1 MTRGVVLF
9 HTTSAV
15 MRAEAKLLDAGVS
28 IQLIPTPRE
37 FSSDCG
43 ISIRFQW
50 QDIARVKE
58 LISQEKLEFD
68 SIQEMVEPDKG

>member
-15 MRAEAKLLDAGVS
+15 MRAEAKLLSAGLQ

-50 QDIARVKE
+50 RDNDRVNE

-68 SIQEMVEPDKG
+68 SIQEIVD